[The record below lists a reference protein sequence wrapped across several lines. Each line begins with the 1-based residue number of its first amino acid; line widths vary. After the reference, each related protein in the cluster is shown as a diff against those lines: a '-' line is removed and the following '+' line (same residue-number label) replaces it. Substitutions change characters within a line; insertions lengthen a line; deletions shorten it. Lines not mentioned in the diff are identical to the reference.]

1 MNRTLRSVAAGA
13 VALTLLLTA
22 ACGSD
27 DGGSGGDS
35 GDPLRATIGLIGP
48 KSGAAQFYWTELERG
63 IELAEPEI
71 KERFGVTFEK
81 VEGDDQGSPD
91 VASRVIQTML
101 NQDNVDAV
109 FGPSQS
115 GPSLQVAETIQRTG
129 RPWLVSI
136 AAADE
141 ILDPNASPNW
151 GFRTNNNNSDAI
163 AVSGSYLWAEPD
175 AKVGIFYGAD
185 AYGQSNR
192 DMLAAYA
199 DDNGKTVVH
208 EEVIQPGATDV
219 SSQVRKM
226 KDAGVD
232 SILVAVTTGADT
244 AAVSKAMD
252 QLGFAPDR
260 FLVTATVLAG
270 YTDLA
275 QPREWENL
283 AFIEPRDLA
292 GDSFA
297 GIAQRYEEE
306 YGEKPTSAVA
316 VYTTYTSAILYAQ
329 AVAAAKDAHD
339 WKAVRQ
345 AMEDTPSL
353 DVNGRVWEQ
362 PFGADDH
369 DLYEDDP
376 SSWYV
381 IGFDP
386 EGNLRTIG
394 SAGS

>member
-1 MNRTLRSVAAGA
+1 MIRTLRR
-13 VALTLLLTA
+13 VALSAAVLSLLVTA
-22 ACGSD
+22 ACGGSD
-27 DGGSGGDS
+27 SGNGGKS
-35 GDPLRATIGLIGP
+35 GDPLQAKIGLIGP

-71 KERFGVTFEK
+71 KEKFGVTFEK

-101 NQDNVDAV
+101 NQDNVDVV

-141 ILDPNASPNW
+141 ILNPEASPNW

-163 AVSGSYLWAEPD
+163 AVSGSYLWSDSD

-185 AYGQSNR
+185 AYGQSNH
-192 DMLAAYA
+192 DMLLAYA
-199 DDNGKTVVH
+199 KKNGKTVVH

-226 KDAGVD
+226 RDAGVT
-232 SILVAVTTGADT
+232 SILGAVTTGADT
-244 AAVSKAMD
+244 AAITKAMD
-252 QLGFAPDR
+252 QLGYKPDR

-275 QPREWENL
+275 KPREWENL
-283 AFIEPRDLA
+283 AFIEPRDLT

-297 GIAQRYEEE
+297 GITQKYEEK
-306 YGEKPTSAVA
+306 YGEKPTSSVA
-316 VYTTYTSAILYAQ
+316 VYTTYTSALLYGQ

-345 AMEDTPSL
+345 AMEDTPKL
-353 DVNGRVWEQ
+353 DVNGRVWEK
-362 PFGADDH
+362 PFGAADH

-376 SSWYV
+376 SSWFV

-386 EGNLRTIG
+386 EGKVRTIG

>member
-1 MNRTLRSVAAGA
+1 MNRTLRRLLAGA
-13 VALTLLLTA
+13 AAAALLATA

-27 DGGSGGDS
+27 GDDQSADS
-35 GDPLRATIGLIGP
+35 GDGLTAKIGLIGP

-63 IELAEPEI
+63 IEMAEADV
-71 KERFGVTFEK
+71 KEEFGVSFNI

-101 NQDNVDAV
+101 NQENVDAV

-141 ILDPNASPNW
+141 ILDPDASPNW

-185 AYGQSNR
+185 AYGQSNH
-192 DMLAAYA
+192 DMLDAYA
-199 DDNGKTVVH
+199 KANGHTVVH
-208 EEVIQPGATDV
+208 EETIQPGATDV

-226 KDAGVD
+226 QDAGVN
-232 SILVAVTTGADT
+232 SVLVAVTTGADT
-244 AAVSKAMD
+244 AAISKAMD
-252 QLGFAPDR
+252 QLGYAPDR
-260 FLVTATVLAG
+260 FLVTATVLSG

-283 AFIEPRDLA
+283 AFIEPRDLT
-292 GDSFA
+292 GDSFT
-297 GIAQRYEEE
+297 QLSDRYEEE

-316 VYTTYTSAILYAQ
+316 VYTSYTSAVLYAQ
-329 AVAAAKDAHD
+329 AVAEVGDAGD
-339 WKAVRQ
+339 WEGVRQ

-353 DVNGRVWEQ
+353 DINGRVWDK
-362 PFGADDH
+362 PFSAEDH

-386 EGNLRTIG
+386 DGNLRTIG
-394 SAGS
+394 SAAP